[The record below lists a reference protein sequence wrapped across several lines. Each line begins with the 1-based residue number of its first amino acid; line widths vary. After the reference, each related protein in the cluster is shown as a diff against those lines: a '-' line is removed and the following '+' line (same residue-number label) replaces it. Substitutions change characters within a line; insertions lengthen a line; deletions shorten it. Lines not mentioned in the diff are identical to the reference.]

1 VRALQRPRGERVS
14 LAAVLEEDL
23 ARSLRRVDTD
33 AICRRVRRGNATA
46 KGQAKPGTLSQARR
60 AHHS

>member
-1 VRALQRPRGERVS
+1 MRALRRPRGERVS

-33 AICRRVRRGNATA
+33 AICHRSGEVSGEAMQRRKVRRG
-46 KGQAKPGTLSQARR
+46 RIR
-60 AHHS
+60 